1 MICRGVEAIKLN
13 KADLILGLGFWR
25 KTLGKI
31 GGKTLKDF
39 HLFVHRKI
47 LNFVWLAA
55 GKFYKYK
62 KIIKKKK
69 SQDL

>member
-13 KADLILGLGFWR
+13 KADLVLGLGFWR

-39 HLFVHRKI
+39 HLFVQRKI
-47 LNFVWLAA
+47 VNFVWFAA